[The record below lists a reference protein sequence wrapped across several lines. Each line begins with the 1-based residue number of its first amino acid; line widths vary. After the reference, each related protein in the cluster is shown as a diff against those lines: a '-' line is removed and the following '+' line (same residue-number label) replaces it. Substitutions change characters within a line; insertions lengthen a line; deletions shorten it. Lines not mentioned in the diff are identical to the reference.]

1 MINFKKVKFQNFGS
15 FGNTPTEIQLD
26 RHSMTLVSG
35 GNGNGKS
42 FALLDSI
49 TFALFGKP
57 FRKMNI
63 PQLPNSIN
71 KNNCLVEIDFDVLNL
86 VFHRYF

>member
-1 MINFKKVKFQNFGS
+1 MINFKKLRFKNFGS
-15 FGNTPTEIQLD
+15 FGNNPTEIQLD

-49 TFALFGKP
+49 TFVLFGKP

-63 PQLPNSIN
+63 PLGIKFFWPD
-71 KNNCLVEIDFDVLNL
+71 VELQKGCFLSDP
-86 VFHRYF
+86 